1 MSTKLTAPAPGA
13 GGLPPGVFS
22 LGQYPSVGAVHQNVP
37 LQNLIVGYGNFGF
50 IADEVF
56 PVLPVVKESDIYY
69 EFAKSSWF
77 RREESLIP
85 DRSFAREIN
94 FEFLTKTYLAQ
105 RYGYQASISARE
117 RSNADSQL
125 RLEQT
130 KMTLIKRLLMM
141 DTEIR
146 VATLLSLANT
156 SGVTLAGADIFDNA
170 SFAASGVPIEN
181 QFDIG
186 KEAVRKATGG
196 FEPNVAIIPAAVAKV
211 MKRDAKIR
219 DLIKY
224 TTNALVNG
232 DLPDTLWGM
241 KVYIPGSIYTTTS
254 EGTAEASV
262 TYTDVWGKDIRLM
275 YVAAPGTADFMTP
288 SVGYQMRLADDNY
301 SIQQWSIG
309 AGRNQIDYFE
319 QSVTQDAKL
328 TLPTACYVIKQAIT

>member
-1 MSTKLTAPAPGA
+1 MSTTLSPARA
-13 GGLPPGVFS
+13 GSLPPGVFS
-22 LGQYPSVGAVHQNVP
+22 LGQYPSVGTVYQNVP
-37 LQNLIVGYGNFGF
+37 LQNLIVGYGDFGF

-56 PVLPVVKESDIYY
+56 PVLPVVNESDLYY
-69 EFAKSSWF
+69 EFSKSSWF
-77 RREESLIP
+77 RREESLVP

-94 FEFLTKTYLAQ
+94 FEFLTKTYMAQ

-141 DTEIR
+141 DTEVR

-156 SGVTLAGADIFDNA
+156 SGVTLAGADIFDNG
-170 SFAASGVPIEN
+170 SFVSTPSVIERR
-181 QFDIG
+181 FDVG
-186 KEAVRKATGG
+186 KEAIRQATGG
-196 FEPNVAIIPAAVAKV
+196 FEPNVVIIPAAVAKV
-211 MKRDAKIR
+211 IKRDAAIR

-241 KVYIPGSIYTTTS
+241 KVYIPGSVYTTTP
-254 EGTAEASV
+254 EGTAEGSV
-262 TYTDVWGKDIRLM
+262 TYTDIWGKDIRLL
-275 YVAAPGTADFMTP
+275 YVAPPGTADFMTP
-288 SVGYQMRLADDNY
+288 AAGYQMRLSDDNY
-301 SIQQWSIG
+301 AVQQWQIG

-319 QSVTQDAKL
+319 MSVTQDAKL